1 MKLKHFKLVIIFVA
15 STTLLNK
22 ANASEKI
29 KPYFEQSSISPNLI
43 DNPFSPESSEYKNE
57 INYIINLQKNINIDE
72 LEKAFNER
80 HLNVEM
86 LIENILTDVSRE
98 NSPKL
103 FKLLDKVN
111 KTSKNINQN
120 FKEYWDIKRPYLT
133 NNNVKALIASH
144 TNPSYPSGHTC
155 GSYVLAYVLSLLY
168 PQYKQNFLDKAEQIS
183 QHRVLVGMHFPQ
195 DIKGGKQLSL
205 LIMGALLQNKNFQK
219 DLKKAHSEINQKILK
234 NAEKN

>member
-1 MKLKHFKLVIIFVA
+1 MELKYFKLVVIFVA
-15 STTLLNK
+15 SMTFANK
-22 ANASEKI
+22 ANADEEI
-29 KPYFEQSSISPNLI
+29 KPYFEQSLISPNLI
-43 DNPFSPESSEYKNE
+43 DNPLSRDSKEYNNE
-57 INYIINLQKNINIDE
+57 INHIINLQKNINIEE
-72 LEKAFNER
+72 LEKAFYER
-80 HLNVEM
+80 HLKVEM

-111 KTSKNINQN
+111 KTSKNTNHN
-120 FKEYWDIKRPYLT
+120 FKEYWNTKRPYLA

-155 GSYVLAYVLSLLY
+155 GSHVLAYVLSLLY
-168 PQYKQNFLDKAEQIS
+168 PQYKQNFLDKAEEIS

-219 DLKKAHSEINQKILK
+219 DLEKSRIEINQKILK